1 MNKTW
6 YEINKDFL
14 IELSTFTNEAEIQ
27 SIFRLVV
34 EFFTGIYS
42 VNQQVLSQTLTDVE
56 QTKVTE
62 ILVRLKQNEP
72 IQYILGYAWFYDLK
86 LNVSPSVLIP
96 RQETEELIGWVLQTL
111 KPIQKPQ
118 IIDFGSG
125 SGAITLAL
133 ANEMRNANV
142 IGVDI
147 SKEAIEI
154 AKKNAET
161 HQIKNSFFV
170 EDDML
175 NLKQE
180 YGQFNCVVSNPPY
193 ILPSFK
199 PNMEKQVTHFEPEIA
214 LFTPK
219 NQPLLFYKAV
229 ADFGKKHL
237 KKMGYLFF
245 EINEFFIDEMQEM
258 VKNKGFQNIEVKK
271 DLNGN
276 WRMLKA
282 QKL

>member
-6 YEINKDFL
+6 CEINKDFL

-34 EFFTGIYS
+34 EFFTNQYP
-42 VNQQVLSQTLTDVE
+42 VNQKVLAEIVTDNE
-56 QTKVTE
+56 QTKVNQ
-62 ILVRLKQNEP
+62 ILQRLKNNEP

-86 LNVSPSVLIP
+86 LNVTPSVLIP
-96 RQETEELIGWVLQTL
+96 RQETEELVAWVVQTV
-111 KPIQKPQ
+111 KSIQNPQ

-133 ANEMRNANV
+133 ANEIKQSKV
-142 IGVDI
+142 TGVDI
-147 SKEAIEI
+147 SKEAIDI
-154 AKKNAET
+154 ALQNAKK
-161 HQIKNSFFV
+161 HQIENSFFLQ
-170 EDDML
+170 DDML
-175 NLKQE
+175 HLNQKYQT
-180 YGQFNCVVSNPPY
+180 FDCVVSNPPY
-193 ILPSFK
+193 ILPSFRQ
-199 PNMEKQVTHFEPEIA
+199 NMEKQVTHFEPEIA

-219 NQPLLFYKAV
+219 NQPLLFYEAV

-237 KKMGYLFF
+237 SVLGYLFF
-245 EINEFFIDEMQEM
+245 EINEFFVDEMQEL
-258 VKNKGFQNIEVKK
+258 VKNKGFHNVEVKK

-282 QKL
+282 QKV